1 VEDSTNIQAAYD
13 IWDEDPDKKAVDA
26 VYEKTE
32 DRAIAD
38 HFLKQTKKVKT
49 KLPKSVK
56 HVPSV
61 LPAVQVASE
70 GASYNPSMES
80 YLSYAQKIADEE
92 MKMEKQEY
100 HLTKRVQLKAGE
112 RYCSQ
117 AEIEKEEQSGFWFGG
132 EHENDGDEED
142 VKQQNVIE
150 VTETISETVQL
161 KPKAKTM
168 KQRKTEINQKI
179 TVIKKSKE
187 KLTKKQEQEILNLKS
202 LLKDV
207 RKSEKA
213 HESAVL
219 QQRTKRTIHKLTT
232 TKRLGRGRFEEYL
245 EPVLTSDELTGSLR
259 RLKPQGDLIEER
271 VKSLQKRN
279 IVPIGGDKERRLKK
293 RMREKLVERRD
304 VKEVVKG
311 SRVF

>member
-1 VEDSTNIQAAYD
+1 
-13 IWDEDPDKKAVDA
+13 
-26 VYEKTE
+26 
-32 DRAIAD
+32 
-38 HFLKQTKKVKT
+38 VK
-49 KLPKSVK
+49 L
-56 HVPSV
+56 
-61 LPAVQVASE
+61 
-70 GASYNPSMES
+70 
-80 YLSYAQKIADEE
+80 
-92 MKMEKQEY
+92 EKQEY

-132 EHENDGDEED
+132 EHENDDGEED

-179 TVIKKSKE
+179 TEIKKSKE

-213 HESAVL
+213 HESAIL